1 MLDVSVKDFL
11 ALQQAEFVNISDRVL
26 KIRHIKGISIDSR
39 TIEPQQVFWAIK
51 GENFDGHTFIPDVT
65 GKGALFSVMNRAS
78 YRSEIHA
85 RLPLLIVPD
94 TLKALHE
101 LARAHR
107 LRYNI
112 PVIAI
117 TGSNGKTTTK
127 EMVAHIMQQKMTVHK
142 THGNRNNQIG
152 CPLTVVEMNEMHK
165 AAVFELGTNQFGE
178 IRVLSK
184 IVEPNHALITLVG
197 DTHLEY
203 LQDRDGVAREKLD
216 LFRYMKAGATIYKN
230 MDDPYIA
237 AFHQEGVREVTYGFE
252 APEVQVKGRLGRMD
266 EMGCGQLILN
276 ENTTI
281 SLKAPG
287 WHNVR
292 NALAAAAVTQ
302 NLGFS
307 EQEIASALSTYE
319 SFEKRM
325 QVIHWNDCIILNDT
339 YNANPASM
347 LLAMDTLMSMER
359 GEKFMALGDMNELGV
374 QSEEMHVRVLRKAL
388 EHRPRHIFIL
398 GEKMSRA
405 AEMLPP
411 AGLKTITLCKSQHE
425 LAHKASAMMKAGD
438 ILLLKASRGIQME
451 KVLAGLPAE

>member
-1 MLDVSVKDFL
+1 MLDVAVQDFL
-11 ALQQAEFVNISDRVL
+11 ALSQAEFVNIGEPVL

-51 GENFDGHTFIPDVT
+51 GENFDGHAFIPDVSA
-65 GKGALFSVMNRAS
+65 KGALFSVMDRAH
-78 YRSEIHA
+78 YRGEIHG

-107 LRYNI
+107 LRYDI

-178 IRVLSK
+178 IRVLSE

-197 DTHLEY
+197 DTHLEF
-203 LQDRDGVAREKLD
+203 LQDREGVAREKLD
-216 LFRYMKAGATIYKN
+216 LFRHLEAGATIYKN

-237 AFHQEGVREVTYGFE
+237 SFHGEGLRVVTYGFD
-252 APEVQVKGRLGRMD
+252 APDVEVRGRLGRMD

-276 ENTTI
+276 ENTRI
-281 SLKAPG
+281 HLKAPG

-292 NALAAAAVTQ
+292 NALAAAAVTL

-307 EQEIASALSTYE
+307 EQEIAVALSSYE

-325 QVIHWNDCIILNDT
+325 QVVHWKDCIILNDS

-347 LLAMDTLMSMER
+347 FLAMDTLMSMER
-359 GEKFMALGDMNELGV
+359 GAKFMALGDMNELGV
-374 QSEEMHVRVLRKAL
+374 HSEEMHIRVLRGAL
-388 EHRPRHIFIL
+388 EHEPRHIFIL

-405 AEMLPP
+405 ARALPP
-411 AGLKTITLCKSQHE
+411 AERKKISLCQNQYE
-425 LAHKASAMMKAGD
+425 LAHRAAAMMKAGD